1 MLTRR
6 TLLRIGGLSVLAGL
20 PNAMRSPVFAAT
32 PSDRRCIFIMLQG
45 GPSHIDL
52 WDPKPTASQDV
63 RGPFE
68 TIDTSLSGVHF
79 GELMQS
85 TARLA
90 HHLCI
95 VRSMTHEFTNHIA
108 GTYITLT
115 GSHDQPDQ
123 DREAHAD
130 DFPGPGAVLNYLQS
144 TPTKIPPSISL
155 PSWLSIPGPSNRMP
169 GQYSGFLGSVH
180 DPFLVAGEP
189 HRDGFKPLSLELPEG
204 MNERRLGGRLS
215 LLGQLDRASNYVE
228 RELDERYE
236 FLRRSA
242 YDLVVDGRVR
252 AALDLNNE
260 PESVRTRYGKTRI
273 GQSLLLARR
282 LVEAGVRFVAYNAFN
297 QEWDTHGDLKRRYQ
311 QIVPPVD
318 QGYSAL
324 IDDLDERGLL
334 NDTLVICGG
343 EFGRTPVV
351 NNNKGRDHWPNVYT
365 MLLAGGGLKRG
376 VVLGES
382 DAKGSGVR
390 QHPVHPEDVLA
401 TMWQQMG
408 VSPRTVIYDRL
419 QRPHALSGGRVLEEI
434 S

>member
-1 MLTRR
+1 M
-6 TLLRIGGLSVLAGL
+6 
-20 PNAMRSPVFAAT
+20 
-32 PSDRRCIFIMLQG
+32 
-45 GPSHIDL
+45 
-52 WDPKPTASQDV
+52 ASQDV

-68 TIDTSLSGVHF
+68 SIDTSLTGVQF

-85 TARLA
+85 TARVA
-90 HHLCI
+90 DQLCI

-115 GSHDQPDQ
+115 GSHNQPDR

-130 DFPGPGAVLNYLQS
+130 DFPGPGAIFNYLQA

-169 GQYSGFLGSVH
+169 GQYAGFLGSVY
-180 DPFLVAGEP
+180 DPFLVAGDP
-189 HRDGFKPLSLELPEG
+189 HRDGFKPLALELPDG
-204 MNERRLGGRLS
+204 MSASRLSGRLS
-215 LLGQLDRASNYVE
+215 LLGQLDRAADYVE
-228 RELDERYE
+228 RELDERYD
-236 FLRRSA
+236 FLRQSA
-242 YDLVVDGRVR
+242 FDLVVDGRVR
-252 AALDLNNE
+252 EALDLQNE
-260 PESVRTRYGKTRI
+260 PQSSRDRYGKTRI

-324 IDDLDERGLL
+324 IEDLRDRGLL
-334 NDTLVICGG
+334 DSTVVICGG

-365 MLLAGGGLKRG
+365 MLMAGGQLRRG
-376 VVLGES
+376 IVIGES
-382 DAKGSGVR
+382 DGKGSAVR
-390 QHPVHPEDVLA
+390 AHPIHPEDILA
-401 TMWQQMG
+401 TMWQQLG
-408 VSPRTVIYDRL
+408 ISPRTVIHDRL
-419 QRPHALSGGRVLEEI
+419 QRPHALSSGRVLEEACG
-434 S
+434 